1 MNNTSFRDPAGCVFK
16 LDNVF
21 YRKINKCYKEDYEH
35 FISSGLYNELV
46 KLDLLLSHEEI
57 EQTADVALCK
67 DANFYK
73 LIKPTQINYISYP
86 YEWCFSALKDAA
98 LLTLKIQKI
107 SLRYSM
113 ILKDASAYNIQF
125 LGFKPIF
132 IDTLSFQKYNEGMSW
147 DGYKQ
152 FCSHFLAPLALMAYN
167 DISLNKLL
175 IANIDG
181 IPLNVV
187 VNLLPFKARLN
198 PLLFIHIY
206 LHSLN
211 QKKYESAGSC
221 KNNSLNL
228 DKKAL
233 LALIDSL
240 EDCVKSLSLPKIQTE
255 WSNYYNNTN
264 YSNESFA
271 DKKTIIEDFLDT
283 LSSKSLCDLGA
294 NNGEF
299 SRVAMKRGVEIVS
312 LDIDPMAVEENY
324 SKAKKNKEKS
334 LLPLI
339 QDFTNPSPAI
349 GFSNDERMSFNERFK
364 CDVVMALALIHHLSI
379 SNNLP
384 FANIAKFLVSLAPNL
399 IIEFVPKSDS
409 KVQTLLSSREDIFV
423 NYDVD
428 NFEKDFGE
436 YYDILKSV
444 KINGSDRIMY
454 LMRAK

>member
-1 MNNTSFRDPAGCVFK
+1 
-16 LDNVF
+16 
-21 YRKINKCYKEDYEH
+21 
-35 FISSGLYNELV
+35 
-46 KLDLLLSHEEI
+46 
-57 EQTADVALCK
+57 
-67 DANFYK
+67 
-73 LIKPTQINYISYP
+73 
-86 YEWCFSALKDAA
+86 
-98 LLTLKIQKI
+98 
-107 SLRYSM
+107 
-113 ILKDASAYNIQF
+113 
-125 LGFKPIF
+125 
-132 IDTLSFQKYNEGMSW
+132 MSW

-175 IANIDG
+175 ISNIDG

-264 YSNESFA
+264 YSDESFA

>member
-1 MNNTSFRDPAGCVFK
+1 M
-16 LDNVF
+16 
-21 YRKINKCYKEDYEH
+21 
-35 FISSGLYNELV
+35 
-46 KLDLLLSHEEI
+46 
-57 EQTADVALCK
+57 
-67 DANFYK
+67 
-73 LIKPTQINYISYP
+73 
-86 YEWCFSALKDAA
+86 
-98 LLTLKIQKI
+98 
-107 SLRYSM
+107 
-113 ILKDASAYNIQF
+113 
-125 LGFKPIF
+125 
-132 IDTLSFQKYNEGMSW
+132 
-147 DGYKQ
+147 
-152 FCSHFLAPLALMAYN
+152 
-167 DISLNKLL
+167 
-175 IANIDG
+175 
-181 IPLNVV
+181 
-187 VNLLPFKARLN
+187 
-198 PLLFIHIY
+198 
-206 LHSLN
+206 
-211 QKKYESAGSC
+211 
-221 KNNSLNL
+221 
-228 DKKAL
+228 
-233 LALIDSL
+233 
-240 EDCVKSLSLPKIQTE
+240 
-255 WSNYYNNTN
+255 
-264 YSNESFA
+264 
-271 DKKTIIEDFLDT
+271 
-283 LSSKSLCDLGA
+283 CDLGA